1 MGLDCTAY
9 KNIRQMSKEEV
20 TYDEYEDENG
30 QVVDRYPNNGI
41 SFYVNPGFSE
51 VAKEIQPQAIY
62 DFEEKFSWRAGSY
75 SGYNSWRNWLA
86 KLAGWKND
94 EDAWNNGKNGQP
106 FYELINFSDCEGT
119 IGTQTCQKLLQDFI
133 SFEEK
138 AKQMSQDSYYFNLYV
153 TWKEAMI
160 IASENGAISFH

>member
-75 SGYNSWRNWLA
+75 SGIILGVIGLLNLQV
-86 KLAGWKND
+86 
-94 EDAWNNGKNGQP
+94 GKMTKMLGIMVKMDNH
-106 FYELINFSDCEGT
+106 FLN
-119 IGTQTCQKLLQDFI
+119 
-133 SFEEK
+133 
-138 AKQMSQDSYYFNLYV
+138 
-153 TWKEAMI
+153 
-160 IASENGAISFH
+160 

>member
-1 MGLDCTAY
+1 M
-9 KNIRQMSKEEV
+9 
-20 TYDEYEDENG
+20 
-30 QVVDRYPNNGI
+30 
-41 SFYVNPGFSE
+41 
-51 VAKEIQPQAIY
+51 
-62 DFEEKFSWRAGSY
+62 
-75 SGYNSWRNWLA
+75 
-86 KLAGWKND
+86 
-94 EDAWNNGKNGQP
+94 
-106 FYELINFSDCEGT
+106 INFSDCEGT